1 MLEYLCVKYG
11 KMLRKLSF
19 TICILLVAYPVAPG
33 SPVAVETQHT
43 SVLLEW
49 SYDGDKNQIS
59 QFRVER
65 RQFGDDQWTLV
76 TTVGALDTTQVIAT
90 GLYPFTSYQF
100 RVLSVNDDGVSSAGN
115 PSVQVVTKEA
125 APTAKPFN
133 VMPVDSNYTAV
144 VLEWEVSRFVKH
156 MCDGVYLYNAHMYHS
171 SINFYG
177 VQILW
182 VLYTL

>member
-1 MLEYLCVKYG
+1 MLE
-11 KMLRKLSF
+11 KLSF

-59 QFRVER
+59 QFWVER